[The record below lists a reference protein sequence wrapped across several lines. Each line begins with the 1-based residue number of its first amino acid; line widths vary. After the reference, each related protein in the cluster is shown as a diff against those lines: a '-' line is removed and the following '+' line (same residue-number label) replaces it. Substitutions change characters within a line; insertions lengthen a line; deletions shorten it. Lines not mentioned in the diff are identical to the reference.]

1 MGKIFISHSSKD
13 ISVVKKLITLLNS
26 IGVKPDDI
34 FCSSIEGQGVKNGKR
49 INTEIKK
56 EINNCSAILYFI
68 TKNFFNSSYCTQE
81 LGAACLSNDD
91 KPFFILKAN
100 DIEDEEISGF
110 VDNSYKYNLINTD
123 GISALCDWC
132 GDFLEITNKISI
144 LNKAISTF
152 LESAKSDVEILV
164 ENKNKSEKELEKERI
179 KFLESQYKDLAPGA
193 KRILGEI
200 YYSESGVGYYSLSN
214 GTICL
219 LQSEFFVMRVSSVS
233 IGLYEFAFS
242 LQPWARDFIK
252 KNKTVKNELQK
263 LLKNKNKMYREIDD

>member
-13 ISVVKKLITLLNS
+13 ISVIKKLITLLNS

-34 FCSSIEGQGVKNGKR
+34 FCSSVEGQGVKNGKR

-56 EINNCSAILYFI
+56 EINDCSAILYFI
-68 TKNFFNSSYCTQE
+68 TKNFINSSYCTQE

-219 LQSEFFVMRVSSVS
+219 LQSEFFVVRVSSVS

-252 KNKTVKNELQK
+252 KNKAVQNELQK
-263 LLKNKNKMYREIDD
+263 LLKNRNKMYREIDD